1 MEGLLILITT
11 IVVIVKVNFLFFCS
25 NITGWTLA
33 IIAIVLLRLAWCF
46 INWSH
51 RSRTGCSTFEIVRLY
66 SVEVIKHWVFLD
78 DMLLVA
84 DELGE
89 IIASI
94 NWPVMTLRSLFCY
107 VKALATPLALPN
119 ALPLTLCDRI
129 ALQFRT
135 WDRASGHPSFAIWIK
150 SNGEGLLCML
160 MVFGYKLGQDVV
172 DVFMTNRPTLH
183 EQVVILRHSLGE
195 CLVIDRLDCFLA
207 AKNLISDDGCDK
219 LIIIRM
225 AVL

>member
-1 MEGLLILITT
+1 
-11 IVVIVKVNFLFFCS
+11 
-25 NITGWTLA
+25 
-33 IIAIVLLRLAWCF
+33 
-46 INWSH
+46 
-51 RSRTGCSTFEIVRLY
+51 
-66 SVEVIKHWVFLD
+66 
-78 DMLLVA
+78 
-84 DELGE
+84 
-89 IIASI
+89 
-94 NWPVMTLRSLFCY
+94 
-107 VKALATPLALPN
+107 
-119 ALPLTLCDRI
+119 
-129 ALQFRT
+129 
-135 WDRASGHPSFAIWIK
+135 
-150 SNGEGLLCML
+150 ML